1 MSDTFRITERGEY
14 ICIQVRLQPRAS
26 RNGFGG
32 VSGDSIRVRLTSP
45 PIDDR
50 ANRQLIEFLS
60 DELDFPASRIV
71 LLSGQKS
78 RSKVVGF
85 KGISKEELSHALHNI
100 LYN

>member
-1 MSDTFRITERGEY
+1 VSETLRITEQGDY
-14 ICIQVRLQPRAS
+14 VCIQVRLQPRAS
-26 RNGFGG
+26 RNGFAGI
-32 VSGDSIRVRLTSP
+32 SGDSLKIRLTSP

-50 ANRQLIEFLS
+50 ANRQLIHFLAE
-60 DELDFPASRIV
+60 ELDLTPSRVV

-85 KGISKEELSHALHNI
+85 KGITREELARTLHNI

>member
-1 MSDTFRITERGEY
+1 VSDAFRITERGEY
-14 ICIQVRLQPRAS
+14 TCIQVRLQPRAS
-26 RNGFGG
+26 RNGFAG
-32 VSGDSIRVRLTSP
+32 VTGDSLKIRLTSP

-60 DELDFPASRIV
+60 EELDFPASRIA

-85 KGISKEELSHALHNI
+85 KGISKEELSLALHNI